1 MTNNSGRA
9 VLMLE
14 DGSRFDGRS
23 CGAVGEEV
31 GEVCFNTSMTG
42 YQEIMTD
49 PSYAGQLVAMTY
61 TQIGNTGINSEDME
75 SERPWIRGFII
86 KESSRISS
94 NWRSQESLNEFLTRN
109 KIPAIEGID
118 TRQLVSLLRSKGSQ
132 RGVLSTVDFDSA
144 SLLSKTKAW
153 PGLVGMNLTKD
164 VTCAKSHMWQG
175 GDIQWKENPWHIRS
189 LDSAAISS
197 KQKKPYSVVAVD
209 FGVKHNILRNLTGA
223 GCSVTVVP
231 ASISAEEILAMNP
244 DGVFLSNGPGDP
256 EAVTEG
262 ITTIKGLLNS
272 GKPLFGICLGHQ
284 MLCLALGASTKK
296 MKFGHR
302 GGNHPVKNLKTGL
315 VEVTS
320 QNHGFMVDRE
330 TLPPRLE
337 VTHESLFDGTVEGV
351 RLKDEPVFSVQYHP
365 EASPGPHD
373 AHYLFSEFVAMMGR
387 SGAASR
393 QEEI

>member
-1 MTNNSGRA
+1 
-9 VLMLE
+9 MLE

-31 GEVCFNTSMTG
+31 GEVCFNTSLTG

-49 PSYAGQLVAMTY
+49 PSYAGQLVTMTY

-86 KESSRISS
+86 KESSRIPS
-94 NWRSQESLNEFLTRN
+94 NWRCQESLTDFLTRH

-118 TRQLVSLLRSKGSQ
+118 TRQLVSLLRDKGSQ
-132 RGVLSTVDFDSA
+132 RGVLSTVDFDSD
-144 SLLSKTKAW
+144 SLLKKTKAW
-153 PGLVGMNLTKD
+153 PGLVGMNLAQE
-164 VTCAKSHMWQG
+164 VTCANSHLWQD
-175 GDIQWKENPWHIRS
+175 GDIKWKENPWHIRS
-189 LDSAAISS
+189 LDGAANSSAE
-197 KQKKPYSVVAVD
+197 KKPYKVVAVD

-231 ASISAEEILAMNP
+231 ATTSAKEILDMNP

-262 ITTIKGLLNS
+262 VTTIRDLLKY
-272 GKPLFGICLGHQ
+272 GKPMFGICLGHQ
-284 MLCLALGASTKK
+284 MLCLALGARTKK

-302 GGNHPVKNLKTGL
+302 GGNHPVKNLKSGL

-320 QNHGFMVDRE
+320 QNHGFMVDRD
-330 TLPPRLE
+330 TLPIQVE
-337 VTHESLFDGTVEGV
+337 VTHESLFDGTVEGI
-351 RLKDEPVFSVQYHP
+351 RLTDAPVFSVQYHP

-373 AHYLFSEFVAMMGR
+373 AHYLFSEFVALMEL